1 MYMKTERLNLR
12 IDKET
17 YDMISILKDKFSIN
31 ISSLIRNHIRDTYE
45 TKTKNRNRKN
55 IQQT

>member
-1 MYMKTERLNLR
+1 MYMKNERLNLR

-17 YDMISILKDKFSIN
+17 CDMISVLKDKFSIN

-45 TKTKNRNRKN
+45 TKTKNRDRKN
-55 IQQT
+55 LQ